1 MLSGKTTKAL
11 AIFTAVATTAAFA
24 SCGVE
29 DENVQAEQD
38 KANVLT
44 DSDGNEYTLTQNDDG
59 SETADY
65 GDGRRVTFKRDDDGN
80 LSFISG
86 TASLLAGLAAG
97 YYLFHGLSNGRG
109 GYYNA
114 QTHRYTTFDPVQK
127 VKDKDTSSGSSSGY
141 SGSRSANSKS
151 TDTSNS
157 KSTSTSSSKSSTK
170 STAKSSVSS
179 SSKSGFGSAGARS
192 SSS

>member
-11 AIFTAVATTAAFA
+11 AIFTAVATTAVFS

-29 DENVQAEQD
+29 DEDASARQNE
-38 KANVLT
+38 ANVLT
-44 DSDGNEYTLTQNDDG
+44 DSDGNEYTLTQNADG

-65 GDGRRVTFKRDDDGN
+65 GDGRKVTFKRDDNGN
-80 LSFISG
+80 LNFISG

-97 YYLFHGLSNGRG
+97 YYLFHGFSNGRG

-114 QTHRYTTFDPVQK
+114 QTHRYTTYEPVQRI
-127 VKDKDTSSGSSSGY
+127 KDKDDRYGSGY
-141 SGSRSANSKS
+141 SSSSSSRSSSSKS
-151 TDTSNS
+151 ASV
-157 KSTSTSSSKSSTK
+157 SSSKSSTK
-170 STAKSSVSS
+170 STTKSSVSS

>member
-1 MLSGKTTKAL
+1 MLSNTTTRAL

-24 SCGVE
+24 NWIAE
-29 DENVQAEQD
+29 DGEGPADQGTE
-38 KANVLT
+38 ANVLT

-59 SETADY
+59 SETAAYD
-65 GDGRRVTFKRDDDGN
+65 DGRTVTFKREDDGN
-80 LSFISG
+80 LSVLSG
-86 TASLLAGLAAG
+86 SASLLAGLAAG

-114 QTHRYTTFDPVQK
+114 KTHRYTTFDPVQP
-127 VKDKDTSSGSSSGY
+127 VKDKEDQYSSSSGSHSS
-141 SGSRSANSKS
+141 SSKRK
-151 TDTSNS
+151 TERV
-157 KSTSTSSSKSSTK
+157 STSTGSTK
-170 STAKSSVSS
+170 STAKSSTSS

>member
-1 MLSGKTTKAL
+1 MLSGKTRKAL

-24 SCGVE
+24 SCGAE
-29 DENVQAEQD
+29 DEDASARQD
-38 KANVLT
+38 NANVLT
-44 DSDGNEYTLTQNDDG
+44 DSDGNEYTLTQNEDG

-65 GDGRRVTFKRDDDGN
+65 GDGRTVTFKRDADDN

-127 VKDKDTSSGSSSGY
+127 VKDKDDVSSSGSS
-141 SGSRSANSKS
+141 GSRSRSS
-151 TDTSNS
+151 DT
-157 KSTSTSSSKSSTK
+157 KSTSTVNSKNSTK